1 MNPRSEL
8 DGGIRAQ
15 QEAEMWEERAAG
27 ELEHVREEKRKN
39 NEVHESKRGNRVL
52 TIQYCSIRSD

>member
-39 NEVHESKRGNRVL
+39 NEVHES
-52 TIQYCSIRSD
+52 